1 MTLTRDFVV
10 PGMVREYSD
19 FADLIRGLSAEDWQ
33 APSRCEGW
41 KVADV
46 AAHVVGTL
54 TDVSNLKLDGLGTP
68 EVTNRQVDER
78 RGRTPGELA
87 EELDGAAKRTGDLI
101 AGFDAAAWTQP
112 GPQPNGRSLGHG
124 VETLWYDTFV
134 HADDIR
140 AAIGEPSVSG
150 SGATASVSH
159 LADALSDREW
169 GPATIRLDGLD
180 EFSVNGGGGR
190 VVTGDALA
198 FILAATG
205 RLDPAPLGLDGT
217 VNVYR

>member
-1 MTLTRDFVV
+1 
-10 PGMVREYSD
+10 MVREYSD
-19 FADLIRGLSAEDWQ
+19 FAELVRGLSAQQWQ
-33 APSRCEGW
+33 APSRCDRW

-54 TDVSNLKLDGLGTP
+54 TDVSNLNLAGLGTP
-68 EVTNRQVDER
+68 EVTRRQVDER
-78 RGRTPGELA
+78 RGRSPGELA
-87 EELDGAAKRTGDLI
+87 DELDAAAKQTGDLV
-101 AGFDAAAWTQP
+101 AGFDPVAWTQP

-124 VETLWYDTFV
+124 VETLWFDTFV

-150 SGATASVSH
+150 PGATASVSH
-159 LADALSDREW
+159 LADALSVLQW

-180 EFSVNGGGGR
+180 EFLVGEGGSR
-190 VVTGDALA
+190 IISGDALA